1 MAVLV
6 HLLPVQPE
14 SISIQLHLVITQ
26 VFSIIE
32 RNESWPDKQREVVST
47 VQKSRWECSTK
58 SEHNLSAIA
67 RQIRKIFFSS
77 VISVKFMYLRFTG
90 KFFASLWPES
100 QVLNF
105 LGKFHQ
111 IFYALSSRVCLRHY
125 STSVRFSV
133 SSKARIS
140 EFPVFG
146 LHFCVCA
153 TVRMCN
159 NQNCFSMEDK
169 YFPCRLEVFFF
180 WHRFIDLVSFLS
192 WLDDNLFFV
201 APHKYRM

>member
-1 MAVLV
+1 MGVFHKIGTQLV
-6 HLLPVQPE
+6 CHCQTN
-14 SISIQLHLVITQ
+14 S
-26 VFSIIE
+26 
-32 RNESWPDKQREVVST
+32 
-47 VQKSRWECSTK
+47 
-58 SEHNLSAIA
+58 
-67 RQIRKIFFSS
+67 KIFFSS

-90 KFFASLWPES
+90 KFFANLWPES
-100 QVLNF
+100 KVLNF

-169 YFPCRLEVFFF
+169 YFPCRLVVFFF
-180 WHRFIDLVSFLS
+180 
-192 WLDDNLFFV
+192 
-201 APHKYRM
+201 